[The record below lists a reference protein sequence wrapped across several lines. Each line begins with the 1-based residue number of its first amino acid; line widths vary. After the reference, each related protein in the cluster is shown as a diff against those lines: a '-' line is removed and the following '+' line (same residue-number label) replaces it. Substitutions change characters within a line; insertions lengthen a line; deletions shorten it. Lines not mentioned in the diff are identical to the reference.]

1 MFFLGSIVFLVQFPF
16 FHNTVPCIDQMS
28 LHRSGDKMLIL
39 GFSSGLQFLIPQNLQ
54 FGIVTRS
61 MSLVPFS
68 LTVGTHILS

>member
-1 MFFLGSIVFLVQFPF
+1 MFLLESIVLLVQLPF
-16 FHNTVPCIDQMS
+16 SHNVVPCIDQMS

-39 GFSSGLQFLIPQNLQ
+39 GSSSDLQFLIPQNLQ